1 VARRRKPKRRRRPPA
16 PRHAA
21 PPKARQKTGHARPKR
36 APRRSP
42 YRLSAP
48 LDAAAAARAE
58 VDQLGAA
65 LAAESDVARG
75 LERLLT
81 VARRVTGA
89 EAGTVYVRRGETL
102 EFAAVQNDVLA
113 RQVGEA
119 EVRRRVGARPLSLRE
134 NSIASYVVLTRATVN
149 LRDAYEIPVDRPYT
163 LLREVDRKADYR
175 TRSMLALPLRDA
187 REHVFGVLQLINA
200 LDRQGA
206 VRPFSPED
214 QQLVQAMAAQTARL
228 PGLKTG

>member
-21 PPKARQKTGHARPKR
+21 PPPARKKPAHARPKR
-36 APRRSP
+36 TARRSP
-42 YRLSAP
+42 YRPAP
-48 LDAAAAARAE
+48 PADAVVARSE
-58 VDQLGAA
+58 VDQLGEA

-75 LERLLT
+75 LEHLLT
-81 VARRVTGA
+81 VARRATGA
-89 EAGTVYVRRGETL
+89 EAGTVYVRRGDAL

-113 RQVGEA
+113 REVGEA

-163 LLREVDRKADYR
+163 LQRAVDRKADYR

-200 LDRQGA
+200 LDGQGA
-206 VRPFSPED
+206 VRPFSLQD
-214 QQLVQAMAAQTARL
+214 QQLVQALAAQTARL